1 MEDQNLKSARIQAL
15 EQSLINFLTGKK
27 DLEAKM
33 GTGFRRI
40 RTLQIQLNGENPKHP
55 VFTVQMGMFC
65 AEFNMLN
72 GLKEKG
78 SCFGLERFIRD
89 WAERDSIK
97 TEMLAISVEK
107 LGGTGAQID
116 TGVRNQLR

>member
-1 MEDQNLKSARIQAL
+1 MEDTKSTRIQAL
-15 EQSLINFLTGKK
+15 EQSLVNFLTGKK

-33 GTGFRRI
+33 GTSFRRI

-55 VFTVQMGMFC
+55 IFSVQMGMFC

-78 SCFGLERFIRD
+78 SCFGLERYIRD
-89 WAERDSIK
+89 WSERDSIR
-97 TEMLAISVEK
+97 TEMLAIAVTK
-107 LGGTGAQID
+107 IGGGGARID